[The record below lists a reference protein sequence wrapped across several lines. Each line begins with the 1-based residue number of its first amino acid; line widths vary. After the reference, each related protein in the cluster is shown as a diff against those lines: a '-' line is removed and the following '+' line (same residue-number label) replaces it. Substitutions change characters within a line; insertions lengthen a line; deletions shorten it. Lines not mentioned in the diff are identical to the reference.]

1 MVARDCLTDIPGVA
15 IGHAEDAVA
24 CTGCTVILFP
34 DGATGGVD
42 VRGRASGTRELGPLE
57 PNHLVQQ
64 VHAVCLAGGSAYGLD
79 ATGGVMAYLEGQ
91 GIGFPVQVTT
101 VPIVPSAIIFDLALG
116 RPDVR
121 PDVAMGYAAA
131 EAALQEPSPQGNV
144 GVGMGAT
151 VGKLFGLPRGMK
163 GGFGTASCQAPG
175 GIIVG
180 AAAAV
185 NAFGD
190 VRDPVTGRL
199 QAGARDEGGTR
210 LVDTAEHIRQGT
222 SRSTFGGDNTTL
234 GVVVIAGALSR
245 EECIHVARMAQ
256 TGLAR
261 VISPAHTNFDGDVVF
276 AFATGQEPADM
287 NTAGLLA
294 QEALARAIGRAVIYA
309 ERVGDLP
316 AASDLGALDPLEWE
330 ASVAQHVGQYPQAG
344 GEGRDE

>member
-1 MVARDCLTDIPGVA
+1 VVARDCLTDAPGVA
-15 IGHAEDAVA
+15 VGHAEDAEA

-64 VHAVCLAGGSAYGLD
+64 AHAVCLAGGSAYGLD
-79 ATGGVMAYLEGQ
+79 ATGGVMSYLESQ
-91 GIGFPVQVTT
+91 GIGFPVRVTT

-116 RPDVR
+116 RSDVR
-121 PDVAMGYAAA
+121 PDGAMGYAAA
-131 EAALQEPSPQGNV
+131 KAAVAGASPQGNV

-175 GIIVG
+175 GIVVG

-190 VRDPVTGRL
+190 VRDPVTGLL
-199 QAGARDEGGTR
+199 QAGARDESGTS
-210 LVDTAEHIRQGT
+210 LVDTAERMRQGA
-222 SRSTFGGDNTTL
+222 SRTTFGGENTTL
-234 GVVVIAGALSR
+234 GVVVVGGALSR

-261 VISPAHTNFDGDVVF
+261 VVSPAHTNFDGDVVF
-276 AFATGQEPADM
+276 AFATGHEPADV
-287 NTAGLLA
+287 NTAGMLA

-316 AASDLGALDPLEWE
+316 AACDLGALDPSEWE
-330 ASVAQHVGQYPQAG
+330 ASVA
-344 GEGRDE
+344 ERNRR